1 MAAARTI
8 LNRYLKDAPDYFY
21 TGYLEGLQEYRQ
33 NGLPAAN
40 TYVGGTGRQMAFA
53 ALALGLEPL
62 E

>member
-1 MAAARTI
+1 
-8 LNRYLKDAPDYFY
+8 LNRYLKDAPDYFH

-33 NGLPAAN
+33 NGLPAPN

-62 E
+62 Q